1 MARLKTKG
9 LFFFDSR
16 TGPGSQAERVALDM
30 GVMSAGRD
38 IFLDDVPGE
47 AEVAA
52 QLQALVREVRRT
64 GVAIAIGHPRDA
76 TLALL
81 KKFLAQDHG
90 VTLVPLDE
98 AMRLKASRGLAF
110 AAR

>member
-52 QLQALVREVRRT
+52 QLQALVREARRT
-64 GVAIAIGHPRDA
+64 GVAIASAIP
-76 TLALL
+76 
-81 KKFLAQDHG
+81 
-90 VTLVPLDE
+90 
-98 AMRLKASRGLAF
+98 AMPPWRCLRNFWRRITA
-110 AAR
+110 